1 MKRLLLLFCLVTLSQ
16 ITFSQ
21 DDDGDGISN
30 SLESSFGLDP
40 NDCDTDDDGLND
52 YEDYFDFNCDP
63 LSADTDGDGVQ
74 DGTEAG
80 ITFGCADTDLGIFIP
95 DAEPWTTTDPN
106 NVDSDFDGLLDG
118 DEDVNHNGSDD
129 GGTETNAAYMDSDLD
144 GLLDGQDFY
153 LFN

>member
-80 ITFGCADTDLGIFIP
+80 ITFGCADTDLGIFILGLRRIQITLIP
-95 DAEPWTTTDPN
+95 ILTGSLMVMRTSIITVLMTEEQKPMLLTWTQIW
-106 NVDSDFDGLLDG
+106 
-118 DEDVNHNGSDD
+118 
-129 GGTETNAAYMDSDLD
+129 MDYWT
-144 GLLDGQDFY
+144 GRKF
-153 LFN
+153 LFI